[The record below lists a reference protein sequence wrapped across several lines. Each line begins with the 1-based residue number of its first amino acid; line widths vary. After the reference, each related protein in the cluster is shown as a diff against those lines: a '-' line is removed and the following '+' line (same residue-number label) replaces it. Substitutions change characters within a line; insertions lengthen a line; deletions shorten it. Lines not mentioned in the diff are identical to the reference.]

1 MLTLSQLEQQLSKE
15 IFMAYKEYKDI
26 YGFTKVMTNEQILE
40 NGATLNI
47 SQSVSR
53 LEVKDEM
60 PKQSLEELLVEWEQN
75 RGKLYTEIKNLIWWL
90 FDKRSY
96 ICEMN
101 IDYQQ
106 VVIWWL
112 FDG

>member
-26 YGFTKVMTNEQILE
+26 PGFAKVVTNEKILE

-47 SQSVSR
+47 SQYVSR

-60 PKQSLEELLVEWEQN
+60 PKQSLEELLNAWERN
-75 RGKLYTEIKNLIWWL
+75 REKLYTEIKNLI
-90 FDKRSY
+90 
-96 ICEMN
+96 
-101 IDYQQ
+101 
-106 VVIWWL
+106 
-112 FDG
+112 

>member
-47 SQSVSR
+47 S
-53 LEVKDEM
+53 
-60 PKQSLEELLVEWEQN
+60 
-75 RGKLYTEIKNLIWWL
+75 
-90 FDKRSY
+90 
-96 ICEMN
+96 
-101 IDYQQ
+101 
-106 VVIWWL
+106 
-112 FDG
+112 